1 MRRLIAMAAIALLS
15 GGAFAAQNETQQ
27 PYADLQNREI
37 KALSPER
44 QDDLIA
50 GRGAGFA
57 LAAELNGLP
66 GPRHVLDMA
75 DEIDLKD
82 DQRAEIQAIFDDMN
96 TNAKVLGAEL
106 IAAEAKLDALFASG
120 EATPDQVR
128 TLTMDV
134 AEIEAKLRATHLNA
148 HLTTSPVLT
157 QHQRMLYAQARGYGD
172 GHAGHGAH

>member
-1 MRRLIAMAAIALLS
+1 MRRLIASAAIVLAT
-15 GGAFAAQNETQQ
+15 GGPLVAGSQDK
-27 PYADLQNREI
+27 PYAGFQDRPI
-37 KALSPER
+37 KALSAER
-44 QDDLIA
+44 RDDLVA

-66 GPRHVLDMA
+66 GPRHVLDLA
-75 DEIDLKD
+75 EEIDLKNQ
-82 DQRAEIQAIFDDMN
+82 QRAEIQAIFDDMQ
-96 TNAKVLGAEL
+96 TNARVLGAEL
-106 IAAEAKLDALFASG
+106 IAAEARLDALFASG

-128 TLTMDV
+128 DLTMEV

-172 GHAGHGAH
+172 GHASHGSH